1 MISRFLEFRNTS
13 TMAVQLFE
21 VLRLNE
27 TQFLLPN
34 FTKIINYN
42 HRNKFRIL
50 KLNSLNFFLNL
61 NIPPDPGIVIR
72 NTIRKLLLK
81 SIHFQSIF
89 LSQ

>member
-1 MISRFLEFRNTS
+1 MVFSRFLEFRNTS
-13 TMAVQLFE
+13 IMAVQLFE
-21 VLRLNE
+21 VLCLNE

-42 HRNKFRIL
+42 NRNKFRIL
-50 KLNSLNFFLNL
+50 KLNLFNIFNL
-61 NIPPDPGIVIR
+61 NSPPDPHMLIR